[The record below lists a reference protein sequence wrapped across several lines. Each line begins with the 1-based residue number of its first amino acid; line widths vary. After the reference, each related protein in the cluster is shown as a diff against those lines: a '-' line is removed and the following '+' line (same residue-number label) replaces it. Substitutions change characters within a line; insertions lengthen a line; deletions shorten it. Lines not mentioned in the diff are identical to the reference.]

1 MTALRDE
8 KTAGS
13 SAKTSADVLA
23 KRMLREQWHE
33 LSAKERSVIEG
44 VLKRIAAKEAISH
57 DTNREFSESRTL
69 GERLADGIASFGGS
83 WTFILLFLSFLLT
96 WAVLNTEVLGPRKQA
111 FDPYPYIFLNLLLS
125 MIAALQA
132 PVIMMAQNR
141 SAARDRM
148 EAKNDCEVNLKS
160 EVEIRAL
167 HDKVDELRDSQWAEL
182 VFMQQEQ
189 IRLLEQLLRSGAD
202 TGDGAPRNRSLEASP
217 PRSSSQE
224 SA

>member
-148 EAKNDCEVNLKS
+148 EAKNDYEVNLKS

-202 TGDGAPRNRSLEASP
+202 TGEGAPRNRALEETP